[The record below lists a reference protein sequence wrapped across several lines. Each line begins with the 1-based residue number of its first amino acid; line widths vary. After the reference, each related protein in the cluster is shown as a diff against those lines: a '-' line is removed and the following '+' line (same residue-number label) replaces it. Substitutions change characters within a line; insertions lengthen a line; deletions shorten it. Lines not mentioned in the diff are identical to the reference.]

1 MAFLAFLENIS
12 PSWRNLTSP
21 ESFLLVLRTQIW
33 HVLETRAYEKP
44 REITKEHV
52 WFLKTELKDKFSYF
66 SLMRISNYR
75 SHFCVLRPH
84 WSIQLFAVAK
94 MIKNINTNSNGDA
107 EHPSHRPSIM
117 NTSFFSKT

>member
-52 WFLKTELKDKFSYF
+52 WFFVSPFNHSALHIEHLKQEYGDIGHLKIGLS
-66 SLMRISNYR
+66 
-75 SHFCVLRPH
+75 
-84 WSIQLFAVAK
+84 AK
-94 MIKNINTNSNGDA
+94 DMLTNI
-107 EHPSHRPSIM
+107 
-117 NTSFFSKT
+117 